1 MSILNVSEAAKILT
15 LLNDMRNYV
24 FPKASETFQSPL
36 RILSTEGMFFQESKV
51 ILEAILLLGKK
62 RQLKIQ
68 LEHW

>member
-15 LLNDMRNYV
+15 LLNDMRIYV

-36 RILSTEGMFFQESKV
+36 GILSTEGMFFQESKV
-51 ILEAILLLGKK
+51 ILEAILLIGKK
-62 RQLKIQ
+62 RRLKIQ